1 MSKIKL
7 IILVLGGLLIGN
19 TNVQAAKT
27 PHTEQQS
34 TPTDGNTVG
43 EENAVSSEILEPARP
58 VTREELEGVRSELAV
73 VNDKL
78 NYQLTNNIA
87 NTTRSLQISG
97 IFQDRYNDVTYTSN
111 KNTLPYSN
119 GFVFN
124 QVVLSFKG
132 NLKRDYEEGRNVDYV
147 VSFASSGATSYNLQP
162 TDVYLQYSILQS
174 LDIEKAYMYVQF
186 GQQKIPF
193 GLEPQV
199 LEAFTPTVN
208 IATFAGPGGF
218 NLAARDIGIQLR
230 GDLFPSVDVGY
241 NYRNPFIQYFF
252 GIFNGTGQNAL
263 DSNSEKD
270 IVGRVVLNAPVD
282 YNSIWRG
289 LSLGTSIYSGQPTLA
304 SPTTGGVT
312 QVGSRKRYGVDL
324 AYVPVS
330 NPIGITAEYVSGKSD
345 SILSGN
351 TIANEVIKTTQ
362 SSGSTVTLFYNFGE
376 QFLKNYD
383 NQSRHDDWW
392 PTTYQPFV
400 RFDHY
405 NSDTSGAGT
414 KTSVITYGFNWFFA
428 PTTKLQLNY
437 NVSDIKTASIN
448 SKNNQVLLQFQY
460 GF

>member
-27 PHTEQQS
+27 QDSESQS
-34 TPTDGNTVG
+34 TQTDGHTAG
-43 EENAVSSEILEPARP
+43 EENSVSSEALEPARP

-147 VSFASSGATSYNLQP
+147 VSFASSGATSYNLQA

-270 IVGRVVLNAPVD
+270 IVGRGSSKRSRRLQLYLARSFPGDFN
-282 YNSIWRG
+282 
-289 LSLGTSIYSGQPTLA
+289 LLGTANSCLPDNRRSYA
-304 SPTTGGVT
+304 SWF
-312 QVGSRKRYGVDL
+312 QE
-324 AYVPVS
+324 A
-330 NPIGITAEYVSGKSD
+330 
-345 SILSGN
+345 
-351 TIANEVIKTTQ
+351 
-362 SSGSTVTLFYNFGE
+362 
-376 QFLKNYD
+376 
-383 NQSRHDDWW
+383 
-392 PTTYQPFV
+392 V
-400 RFDHY
+400 RC
-405 NSDTSGAGT
+405 
-414 KTSVITYGFNWFFA
+414 
-428 PTTKLQLNY
+428 
-437 NVSDIKTASIN
+437 
-448 SKNNQVLLQFQY
+448 
-460 GF
+460 